1 MSCNGH
7 KVVLLGGDDLRD
19 MFLQGTLYFE
29 KHKEAINDLNVFP
42 VPDGDTGTNMA
53 LTLQAASREL
63 QSVSTTSSIGEVSRI
78 AARSALMGARGNS
91 GVILSQLFQGI
102 ARGLAGKEDAR
113 LTELGRAFQY
123 GIVYAYNAVSRPVEG
138 TILTVAR
145 EIARGSRIA
154 VQKNINV
161 VDLLGVAI
169 ASGKK
174 ALERTPDLLPV
185 LKEAGVVDAGG
196 LGLIVFLEGCLQS
209 VSRHS
214 SDEIPLTEGEK
225 ATGEFYKYISQD
237 NETVEESTSL
247 QEEFDTRFPYCTEL
261 IIRGDDLLLPTL
273 RQQLEPMGDSLLV
286 AGDTGVVKVHIHTAN
301 PGSVLETCLACG
313 SIHDIKIDNMLDQF
327 NKTRWS
333 DGEGQ
338 PAQGLRTVS
347 AQIETTPQQRKP
359 LMEIGLVAVAAGTG
373 FVDIF
378 ESMGADRIVFGGQ
391 SMNPPVEDLVNAVL
405 EVNSKKVIILP
416 NNSNVQFAAEQAV
429 KLVDKEI
436 SVIDTNS
443 LPQGLAAI
451 LAFDRSKSLADNF
464 VEMCLRAR
472 QVKTLEVTYA
482 TRDAVVNGI
491 TVQKDDI
498 IGLADG
504 ALLVSGLT
512 INETVLELLRNVL
525 DDQEEQIVTLFYGH
539 DVTESD
545 AGELAQKVEADFPD
559 SEVELQSGGQPLYY
573 YLISVE

>member
-1 MSCNGH
+1 MSGNGH
-7 KVVLLGGDDLRD
+7 KEVLLSGDDLRN
-19 MFLQGTLYFE
+19 MFLQATQYFE
-29 KHKEAINDLNVFP
+29 HYKEVINELNVFP

-53 LTLQAASREL
+53 LTLQAASLEL
-63 QSVSTTSSIGEVSRI
+63 QDVSFATCSIGEISRI

-102 ARGLAGKEDAR
+102 ARGLTGKEKAR

-145 EIARGSRIA
+145 EIARGSRAAI
-154 VQKNINV
+154 QNNINV
-161 VDLLGVAI
+161 AELLGVAI
-169 ASGKK
+169 SSGKK

-209 VSRHS
+209 MSRHS
-214 SDEIPLTEGEK
+214 SDQMHLTGTEK
-225 ATGEFYKYISQD
+225 AAKDFPPLISRDTGTAGE
-237 NETVEESTSL
+237 NASL
-247 QEEFDTRFPYCTEL
+247 QEDFDTRFPYCTEL
-261 IIRGDDLLLPTL
+261 IIKGPAVSVPSL
-273 RQQLEPMGDSLLV
+273 RISLESMGDSLLV
-286 AGDTGVVKVHIHTAN
+286 AGDVGVVKVHIHTAN

-327 NKTRWS
+327 KKTRWS
-333 DGEGQ
+333 DGTAQ
-338 PAQGLRTVS
+338 PYQGMTIVS
-347 AQIETTPQQRKP
+347 KPQQEATP
-359 LMEIGLVAVAAGTG
+359 LEIGVVAVAAGAG
-373 FVDIF
+373 FAAIF
-378 ESMGADRIVFGGQ
+378 ESMGVDIIVPGGQ
-391 SMNPPVEDLVNAVL
+391 SMNPPVKDLVDAILKVNA
-405 EVNSKKVIILP
+405 EKIIVLP

-451 LAFDRSKSLADNF
+451 LAFDREKSLADNF

-482 TRDAVVNGI
+482 TRDASVNGV
-491 TVQKDDI
+491 TVKKDEV
-498 IGLADG
+498 IGLTDG
-504 ALLVSGLT
+504 TLLLSGLT
-512 INETVLELLRNVL
+512 INKTVLELLRGVL
-525 DDQEEQIVTLFYGH
+525 DEEEQIVTLFYGQ
-539 DVTESD
+539 DITES
-545 AGELAQKVEADFPD
+545 EADELVQMVENDFPQI
-559 SEVELQSGGQPLYY
+559 ELELQHGGQPLYY
-573 YLISVE
+573 YLLSVE

>member
-1 MSCNGH
+1 MSGNGQ
-7 KVVLLGGDDLRD
+7 KAVLLKGGDLRD
-19 MFLQGTLYFE
+19 MFLQGTIYFE
-29 KHKEAINDLNVFP
+29 QHKEAINDLNVFP

-63 QSVSTTSSIGEVSRI
+63 QGVSSTSSIGEVSRI

-102 ARGLAGKEDAR
+102 ARGLAGKDEAR
-113 LTELGRAFQY
+113 LIEFGRAFQY

-145 EIARGSRIA
+145 EIAKGSRIA
-154 VQKNINV
+154 VQKDINV
-161 VDLLGVAI
+161 EDLLGVAI

-174 ALERTPDLLPV
+174 ALARTPDLLPV

-209 VSRHS
+209 MAGHS
-214 SDEIPLTEGEK
+214 AEEIPLTNEENKTGAFQPLISRNIEPEGES
-225 ATGEFYKYISQD
+225 I
-237 NETVEESTSL
+237 SL

-261 IIRGDDLLLPTL
+261 IIRGDKLLIPSI
-273 RQQLEPMGDSLLV
+273 RRHLESMGESLLV
-286 AGDTGVVKVHIHTAN
+286 AGDTDVVKIHIHTGN
-301 PGSVLETCLACG
+301 PGNVLDACLTYG

-327 NKTRWS
+327 SKTRWS
-333 DGEGQ
+333 GDDK
-338 PAQGLRTVS
+338 S
-347 AQIETTPQQRKP
+347 AQVLTTKSPQTDTIPEQQKP
-359 LMEIGLVAVAAGTG
+359 TLEIGVVAVAAGAG
-373 FVDIF
+373 FASIF
-378 ESMGADRIVFGGQ
+378 ESMGVDRIIPGGQ
-391 SMNPPVEDLVNAVL
+391 SMNPPVEDLVNAIL
-405 EVNSKKVIILP
+405 EVNAKEVIILP

-436 SVIDTNS
+436 SVVDTNS

-451 LAFDRSKSLADNF
+451 LAFDRTKSLADNF

-491 TVQKDDI
+491 TVQKGNV
-498 IGLADG
+498 IGLAEG
-504 ALLVSGLT
+504 VLLVSGLT
-512 INETVLELLRNVL
+512 IDETVLELLRIIL
-525 DDQEEQIVTLFYGH
+525 DDQEEQIVTLFYGQ
-539 DVTESD
+539 DVTENE
-545 AGELAQKVEADFPD
+545 ANEFAQKVETEFPE

-573 YLISVE
+573 YIVSVE

>member
-1 MSCNGH
+1 MSGNGQ
-7 KVVLLGGDDLRD
+7 KVVLLSGDDLRN
-19 MFLQGTLYFE
+19 MFFQGTLYFE
-29 KHKEAINDLNVFP
+29 QHKEAINDLNVFP

-63 QSVSTTSSIGEVSRI
+63 QNVSSNSSIGEVSRI

-102 ARGLAGKEDAR
+102 ARGLAGKEEAR

-154 VQKNINV
+154 VQENINV

-174 ALERTPDLLPV
+174 ALERTPELLPV

-196 LGLIVFLEGCLQS
+196 LGLIVFLEGCLKS
-209 VSRHS
+209 MSSHS
-214 SDEIPLTEGEK
+214 GEKSSNYGEK
-225 ATGEFYKYISQD
+225 ATEEFYTNNYQKNDQAP
-237 NETVEESTSL
+237 EENIKQ

-261 IIRGDDLLLPTL
+261 IIRGDALILPL
-273 RQQLEPMGDSLLV
+273 IRQQLELMGDSLLV
-286 AGDTGVVKVHIHTAN
+286 AGDTGVVKVHIHTDN
-301 PGSVLETCLACG
+301 PGNVLDTCLTCG

-327 NKTRWS
+327 SKTRWS
-333 DGEGQ
+333 GGESQ
-338 PAQGLRTVS
+338 PAQGL
-347 AQIETTPQQRKP
+347 TTAKKNDTIPQQQKP
-359 LMEIGLVAVAAGTG
+359 TLEIGVVAVAAGAG

-378 ESMGADRIVFGGQ
+378 ESMGADRVVFGGQ
-391 SMNPPVEDLVNAVL
+391 SMNPPVEDLVNAIL
-405 EVNSKKVIILP
+405 EVNSNKVIILP

-436 SVIDTNS
+436 SVVDTNS

-451 LAFDRSKSLADNF
+451 LAFDRGKSLADNF

-491 TVQKDDI
+491 AVVKEDI
-498 IGLADG
+498 IGLTDDV
-504 ALLVSGLT
+504 LLVSGLT
-512 INETVLELLRNVL
+512 VNETVLTLLHNVL
-525 DDQEEQIVTLFYGH
+525 DDEEEHIVTLFHGQ
-539 DVTESD
+539 DISESD
-545 AGELAQKVEADFPD
+545 ADELVQEVEAEFPE
-559 SEVELQSGGQPLYY
+559 SEVELQTGGQPLYY
-573 YLISVE
+573 YIVSVE